1 MKKQVICLG
10 DSLTKG
16 MAGYSYIDYLENKN
30 KYINKGLNNDTL
42 MGAFERLLI
51 CMNEYPK
58 VNDYVISIG
67 INDVLLP
74 YLSSLSSLWYKECKL
89 TKLDLCLNNDDDF
102 ILIYDTML
110 SLLKSNHKNVL
121 ILGMPV
127 IQIDGF
133 PLEKELQR
141 NNFIKELADKYDYNF
156 VDVYELQKNYI
167 KEYNTISWNQKNF
180 RILFDYY
187 LMATKP
193 SSKDKLSEKKNLE
206 LTVDGVHYNKVS
218 AELIALEV
226 DKYLK

>member
-1 MKKQVICLG
+1 
-10 DSLTKG
+10 
-16 MAGYSYIDYLENKN
+16 
-30 KYINKGLNNDTL
+30 
-42 MGAFERLLI
+42 
-51 CMNEYPK
+51 
-58 VNDYVISIG
+58 
-67 INDVLLP
+67 
-74 YLSSLSSLWYKECKL
+74 
-89 TKLDLCLNNDDDF
+89 
-102 ILIYDTML
+102 ML